1 MALTSLDCCIDL
13 RICKLSYLENSIS
26 GVLHSINGLH
36 KWTHEV
42 TKSRA
47 WLRKWTSLQSV
58 CKVQSLGIKWAPNIQ
73 WLLLWLFLKKI
84 FFKVWLGPIC
94 FYLFLKFYFGCA
106 GSLLW
111 HTGFASWV
119 PGLSCPEVCGILVP
133 WSGIE
138 PMSPAME
145 GGFLTPGPPRKS
157 PATMMSKL
165 RKKMTTGT
173 FPCSIG
179 ETEVGEDLEH
189 LGRSSQGT
197 QWEGHELWEEG
208 SRLPLCRVYLRVD
221 PVSHG
226 KELKSLGNWERSCW

>member
-1 MALTSLDCCIDL
+1 M
-13 RICKLSYLENSIS
+13 E
-26 GVLHSINGLH
+26 SINGPMRSQRVGH
-36 KWTHEV
+36 DWASE
-42 TKSRA
+42 
-47 WLRKWTSLQSV
+47 QP
-58 CKVQSLGIKWAPNIQ
+58 CKVFVKCSLWELNEHLIYSHYCCDY
-73 WLLLWLFLKKI
+73 FLKKI

-157 PATMMSKL
+157 PAMMMSKL

-197 QWEGHELWEEG
+197 QWEGHELSEEG

-226 KELKSLGNWERSCW
+226 KEPKPLGNWERSCW